1 LTEAEHDGSA
11 DRFAIAAFR
20 LLILTGAR
28 LSEIRLLKWSEV
40 DFERACL
47 RLSDSKTGQKVIYL
61 SAPALEL
68 LAELP
73 RMAGNPHVIPGR
85 RPGAPVVNLE
95 KPWRRI
101 RDRAGLDDVRLHD
114 LRHSFASI
122 AAGGGLSLPFIGA
135 LLGHS
140 QPQTTARYSHLAAD
154 PVRAAN
160 EAVGRRIAAAMS
172 GPADHQG
179 EIVPVRRRG

>member
-1 LTEAEHDGSA
+1 
-11 DRFAIAAFR
+11 
-20 LLILTGAR
+20 
-28 LSEIRLLKWSEV
+28 
-40 DFERACL
+40 
-47 RLSDSKTGQKVIYL
+47 
-61 SAPALEL
+61 
-68 LAELP
+68 
-73 RMAGNPHVIPGR
+73 
-85 RPGAPVVNLE
+85 
-95 KPWRRI
+95 
-101 RDRAGLDDVRLHD
+101 VRLHD